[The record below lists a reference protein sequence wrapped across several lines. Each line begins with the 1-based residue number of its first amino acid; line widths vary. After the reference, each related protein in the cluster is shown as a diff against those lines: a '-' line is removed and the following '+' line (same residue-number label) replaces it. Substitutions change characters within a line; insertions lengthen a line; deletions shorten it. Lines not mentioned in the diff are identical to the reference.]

1 LAREPGVAGL
11 TTEQVKAAASGEQAL
26 FLVSSPGS
34 GKTTVAS
41 HRYAALR
48 FGADARKDPRAVLAV
63 SFTHAATRELRQR
76 VRRTWGAAA
85 VSWPHRISTLDTVMF
100 ELITDLLTAG
110 LIRWPGGHTRLQVR
124 NTWKGEIPHRWGHR
138 RWGAVLDAG
147 GGVVVAPVERVT
159 DGASLPDWDAL
170 ERRLAEGVCTHDDIR
185 RVLEGALTSSRVRRV
200 LRERLGS
207 RVRALIVDEVFDANE
222 LDLAVVGLI
231 RESGASVTIIGDPW
245 QALYS
250 WRGATP
256 DKVPDLIAA
265 HAFVTLPLSKS
276 FRWDTVEQEEL
287 GVALR
292 QRLPVVL
299 PAGTAADVD
308 VVLGRRWARSRA
320 GDPGLWDVGD
330 SVLPLALKSTPSTP
344 LEAASTLLLDRL
356 VRDSFQLRAAFLEEA
371 CRTLR
376 LSTENVVAIQGDL
389 GELLGRL
396 ADATTRPQSKLVLQ
410 DLIALVATV
419 SNVSFPSVAA
429 DHVSRAL
436 LLRAR
441 LVQVVPLIPG
451 LTVHQAKGMEWQHV
465 GVVLSAAE
473 TGLLA
478 AGLDPDD
485 EPSRC
490 LYVACTRA
498 RRRTVHV

>member
-1 LAREPGVAGL
+1 M
-11 TTEQVKAAASGEQAL
+11 AAASGEQAL
-26 FLVSSPGS
+26 FLESSPGS

-48 FGADARKDPRAVLAV
+48 FGAEVRKDPRAVLAV
-63 SFTHAATRELRQR
+63 SFTYAATRELRQR

-100 ELITDLLTAG
+100 DLITDLLTAG
-110 LIRWPGGHTRLQVR
+110 LIHWPGGHTRLQVR
-124 NTWKGEIPHRWGHR
+124 NTWKGEVPHSWGYR
-138 RWGAVLDAG
+138 QWGAVLDAG
-147 GGVVVAPVERVT
+147 GLVVVAPVETIV
-159 DGASLPDWDAL
+159 DGASLPDWYAL
-170 ERRLAEGVCTHDDIR
+170 NRRLAEGVCTHDDIR
-185 RVLEGALTSSRVRRV
+185 RVLEGALKSSHARDV
-200 LRERLGS
+200 LRARLHS
-207 RVRALIVDEVFDANE
+207 RIRALIVDEVFDANQ

-231 RESGASVTIIGDPW
+231 CESGASVTVIGDRW

-265 HAFVTLPLSKS
+265 HSFVTLPLSKS
-276 FRWDTVEQEEL
+276 FRWDTLEQEEL
-287 GVALR
+287 GLALR
-292 QRLPVVL
+292 EQRPVVL
-299 PAGTAADVD
+299 PAGAAADVD
-308 VVLGRRWARSRA
+308 VVLCRRWAQSRE

-376 LSTENVVAIQGDL
+376 VSHEDVAAIQGGL
-389 GELLGRL
+389 GQLLRRL
-396 ADATTRPQSKLVLQ
+396 ADAATRPETKRVLQ
-410 DLIALVATV
+410 DLIALVSTV
-419 SNVSFPSVAA
+419 SNVSFPNVAA
-429 DHVSRAL
+429 DHVRRAM

-441 LVQVVPLIPG
+441 LVQDVQLIPG
-451 LTVHQAKGMEWQHV
+451 LTVHQAKGMEWHRV
-465 GVVLSAAE
+465 GVVLSAEE